1 MVHCLIFVLW
11 RLSFS
16 CRYSLSPSALSFHLS
31 FRRPLPKQLG
41 AHRLSQMARKRPV
54 DFIDIGSSQESDDVA
69 FGVGSEPPNVSQIDG
84 LHGSENLYFGHPKES
99 DHAAY
104 EEYAAIKVLK
114 RKLALGLSRL
124 HDKGFS
130 RPNDAF
136 TRVSMSRFSSVIDAL
151 TPDNKKVIEEYGFGA
166 LLQFDNCIVPNSFAK
181 WIAGLVNY
189 RSGDI
194 ISNGKVISLTKE
206 TGNLVLGIPLT
217 EKSFP
222 HNSST
227 GISIVLS
234 KFNKK
239 SVPSVSFFAN
249 KLLMHEPMRD
259 EEVFICFIIVAMNNF
274 LCPNNSDSPC
284 IKYFGIFED
293 IKNAKDLDWC
303 GYVLE
308 WLLQGVKNFKCGK
321 ASKAYDGDIVAGC
334 IYYLSVIYLDH
345 VNFGSRQLPQS
356 IPRICVWK
364 GSMIKQYSEFD
375 LKSSGCYGS
384 HPLIDSSHSC
394 YSKDVRNFYSPTSSC
409 LGSEFNDILDEY
421 AGCNLPGSLKVN
433 ICKLIESYC
442 LNNSLSINMDVQCI
456 SALPDDMKITFCK
469 LLQHAC
475 SIDLRSQKLVL
486 DVMKLVSQSSN
497 EDFFATSEDKAISN
511 EFDCIQQASTS
522 LSPAASNEHH
532 KLDDLE
538 NAFDSVICP
547 QQGVHETIH
556 SSDPDVLS
564 TMHQNHASHLVLN
577 DENADDANGSMR
589 LPVPNLKRSVPKL
602 CPMAINVDVARVM
615 QKLNKSSPANVST
628 IAKKSF
634 PSQNTLSGNLHTRKG
649 HNVDNKRI
657 PLDDLS
663 NELSTKRKK
672 KSVSFSPQGSSHV
685 DVTMLENLNLYV
697 PDTFSPASIP
707 GRRRFIP
714 DKDLLYLQKSYL
726 SSMSSPTDISD
737 HSNAMK
743 SSSSQFNR
751 QAQYSHVQVPTQVS
765 PEVQIIGE
773 RNLPGIVHNKS
784 KKSDALYNTKSGR
797 SQGTISK
804 PILVPENTPSCSRPL
819 PSNPATSA
827 PQKVRESTTVG
838 KLSSFGARRLGQSVV
853 LVGDHNVSKSAK
865 YHVSKSEIVNYEAI
879 CGLAFSEY
887 QGEDAVYLYGV
898 RCTFWSLG
906 ESLKPHGQVHSFVVS
921 VFCYSLFLKPVRHFD
936 VSKRYYFFPNIADNL
951 LKNYDEADEDVL
963 SRAFKRLSKIRLVTH
978 SNMLF
983 FPSFYDEHWFV
994 FVVDMKERK
1003 YVMLDSLYKE
1013 DDEYQQASFQYYW
1026 QKILQVDI
1034 GFEDF

>member
-1 MVHCLIFVLW
+1 MASSGDAGSETLLLGIPHTLDTWPPTGLVAMPPAVA
-11 RLSFS
+11 SK
-16 CRYSLSPSALSFHLS
+16 
-31 FRRPLPKQLG
+31 RRQE
-41 AHRLSQMARKRPV
+41 MARKRPV

-69 FGVGSEPPNVSQIDG
+69 FGDGSEPPNVSQIDG
-84 LHGSENLYFGHPKES
+84 LHGSENLYFGHPEES

-104 EEYAAIKVLK
+104 EEVMKDYAAIKVLK
-114 RKLALGLSRL
+114 RKLVLGLSRL
-124 HDKGFS
+124 
-130 RPNDAF
+130 
-136 TRVSMSRFSSVIDAL
+136 
-151 TPDNKKVIEEYGFGA
+151 
-166 LLQFDNCIVPNSFAK
+166 
-181 WIAGLVNY
+181 
-189 RSGDI
+189 
-194 ISNGKVISLTKE
+194 
-206 TGNLVLGIPLT
+206 
-217 EKSFP
+217 
-222 HNSST
+222 
-227 GISIVLS
+227 
-234 KFNKK
+234 
-239 SVPSVSFFAN
+239 
-249 KLLMHEPMRD
+249 
-259 EEVFICFIIVAMNNF
+259 
-274 LCPNNSDSPC
+274 
-284 IKYFGIFED
+284 
-293 IKNAKDLDWC
+293 
-303 GYVLE
+303 
-308 WLLQGVKNFKCGK
+308 GVKNFKCGK

-356 IPRICVWK
+356 IPRIYVWK

-394 YSKDVRNFYSPTSSC
+394 YSKDVRNFYSPTSSY
-409 LGSEFNDILDEY
+409 LGSEFNDRLDEY

-442 LNNSLSINMDVQCI
+442 LNSSLSINMDVQCI

-497 EDFFATSEDKAISN
+497 EDFFATSEDKAVSN

-522 LSPAASNEHH
+522 RSPAASNEHH

-564 TMHQNHASHLVLN
+564 TMHQNHASHPVLN

-602 CPMAINVDVARVM
+602 CPKAINVDVARVM

-634 PSQNTLSGNLHTRKG
+634 PSQNTLSGNLHTQTL
-649 HNVDNKRI
+649 NC
-657 PLDDLS
+657 S
-663 NELSTKRKK
+663 NPR
-672 KSVSFSPQGSSHV
+672 G
-685 DVTMLENLNLYV
+685 TMLITKEFHWMIYLMSFLPNGRRN
-697 PDTFSPASIP
+697 TFSPASIP

-751 QAQYSHVQVPTQVS
+751 QAESSHVQVPTQVS
-765 PEVQIIGE
+765 PEVQINGE

-838 KLSSFGARRLGQSVV
+838 KLSSFGARLLGQSVV
-853 LVGDHNVSKSAK
+853 LVGDHNVSKSVK

-921 VFCYSLFLKPVRHFD
+921 VFCYSLFLKPVWHFD

-963 SRAFKRLSKIRLVTH
+963 SRAFKRLSKIRPVTH

-1013 DDEYQQASFQYYW
+1013 DDEYQQYVSQRMRASFQYYW

-1034 GFEDF
+1034 GFEDFQLIYPAVPRQPSGHENDSGIYAMMFLEHWLPNTSSLSSLFGPKDIPNIRIKIANDLVFQPKNSGMKNRVIEFHVQDD